1 MNLKHGLIGAAFVAL
16 GVVAALGWTRQ
27 RNPVPAAQT
36 MPYAQTASYNA
47 PVQYPNGTMSGAPGN
62 PTYANGGYADPNTA
76 YANGC
81 PPTAYASG
89 SAGYVQGEPYVQ
101 LVRRPVIVRQPEPER
116 VYAAA
121 PERRTVYVEDRHHH
135 RSTKKS
141 VAIVAGSAGVGAA
154 IGALA
159 GGGKGA
165 GIGALAGGAGGF
177 IYDRLTHNR

>member
-1 MNLKHGLIGAAFVAL
+1 MNLRHGLIGAAFVVL

-27 RNPVPAAQT
+27 RSPAPAMQT
-36 MPYAQTASYNA
+36 IPYAQTAGYNA
-47 PVQYPNGTMSGAPGN
+47 TAVQYPNGA
-62 PTYANGGYADPNTA
+62 YADPNTA

-81 PPTAYASG
+81 PPSAYQSG
-89 SAGYVQGEPYVQ
+89 SVGNVQGEPYVQ

-116 VYAAA
+116 VYAAV

-177 IYDRLTHNR
+177 VYDRLTHNR